1 MAILFED
8 THPEIEA
15 RLVEAWRSMTPSEKL
30 SQAFAMR
37 QTMMAMAMAGLR
49 LRHPDESEARLRRRL
64 AAILV
69 GEDLANRAY
78 GPLEASDES
87 EPH

>member
-1 MAILFED
+1 MAILSED

-15 RLVEAWRSMTPSEKL
+15 RMVEAWRAMTPNEKF
-30 SQAFAMR
+30 SQVFAMR
-37 QTMMAMAMAGLR
+37 ETVMAMAMAGLR
-49 LRHPDESEARLRRRL
+49 SRHPEESDARLRRRL